1 MSPSD
6 QITQATG
13 LDKNHE
19 LTLKPTIGDP
29 QQSQGVTR
37 MEAVYREAKSD
48 RKTLWLIGVSVL
60 VCAWAYS
67 LDSSTTSYYS
77 VDASSYFKQHS
88 SVLSTLSI
96 ATSIISAVSKPFIAK
111 ISDITSRP
119 YTYTLVLFFYVLG
132 YIIVATCRTI
142 AGYVVGEVFVAIGS
156 SGLDLT
162 NDIIVA
168 DLTPLE
174 WRGFASS
181 MLSTPFIINTWFA
194 GKIVDAIDSKGQW
207 RLGYGMF
214 AIIMPVALG
223 PAVATLIY
231 LDRKAKENGIVNIA
245 SSNAARRAAGKL
257 SEREGRDIPHGTVLA
272 RAAGPSEPW
281 MQSARRI
288 LDEIDAL
295 GLVFLGFGWSL
306 LLLPFSL
313 KTYADGGWR
322 NQSLIAMMI
331 VGGLLLIA
339 YVIYE
344 VKWAPVPSAP
354 RRLVFNKTFTM
365 AIIIDS
371 FYMLAGSVRG
381 LYWDSYV
388 YIAKPW
394 SYQNWVYY
402 GNTLTLAL
410 CIAGPFVGLLQ
421 RWTHRYKAIQI
432 AGLVIK
438 IIGMGIMLD
447 GSMAT
452 ANTGAMVMAMILV
465 GFGGSMS
472 VVGSRVASQASVPHQ
487 DVALAISLLSLWSKI
502 GRAIGSAIVA
512 VIWADQMPKQLRK
525 YLPSNATEADVKK
538 LFGSPTSIRKLYGFD
553 DPMRVGAV
561 LAYRHALYYCLA
573 TALGLAFIPLIASLF
588 QHNYFLG
595 KSQNAVT
602 NVGND
607 GLPLAETRRS
617 ELEPPKNKKEAFL
630 RFWAGALQITKTLL
644 FNMPAKLIDR
654 YDHVPVTKENLDWAE
669 LVTLDLSQYDQ
680 PGGKEDLVKQLDHAV
695 RHVGFFYVKNFN
707 ISQDEIDRQFALGR
721 EFYALP
727 LEEKLKYHSA
737 SDLEKGEYNGYR
749 PAGHRAL
756 GNGVKDNVQVY
767 NIPKFDGYHQ
777 RQQPPIL
784 GDHLEEIEA
793 FSRKCHTEVVEK
805 LLRLFAI
812 LLELPDEEQL
822 VKDHQYDVK
831 GEDHLRYMHYAAR
844 GAEENKI
851 VGVTLLFRQPVAALQ
866 ILNSQGQWKWVRP
879 QDGTITVNTCDALTA
894 LTGGLIKSSIHRV
907 HVPPAD
913 QAHVDRLGVLYFAR
927 PNNHVVLD
935 PIQNSPLLNRL
946 GLTQNVFTE
955 LGQHLTT
962 EQWVKVRQTQQQR
975 RTRDAKISEDGK
987 YTYRPKDLEIIP
999 GLHAKVYN

>member
-6 QITQATG
+6 QITQVTG
-13 LDKNHE
+13 LDKNYE

-119 YTYTLVLFFYVLG
+119 YTYALVLFFYVLG

-142 AGYVVGEVFVAIGS
+142 ASYVVGEVFVAIGS

-207 RLGYGMF
+207 RWGYGMF

-245 SSNAARRAAGKL
+245 SSNAARRAAGNL
-257 SEREGRDIPHGTVLA
+257 SEREGRDIPHGTVSA

-281 MQSARRI
+281 MRSARRI

-295 GLVFLGFGWSL
+295 GLVLLGFGWSL

-421 RWTHRYKAIQI
+421 RWTHRYKAIQV

-487 DVALAISLLSLWSKI
+487 DVALAISLLALWSKI

-617 ELEPPKNKKEAFL
+617 EPEPPKNKKEAFL
-630 RFWAGALQITKTLL
+630 RFWAGK
-644 FNMPAKLIDR
+644 
-654 YDHVPVTKENLDWAE
+654 
-669 LVTLDLSQYDQ
+669 
-680 PGGKEDLVKQLDHAV
+680 
-695 RHVGFFYVKNFN
+695 
-707 ISQDEIDRQFALGR
+707 
-721 EFYALP
+721 
-727 LEEKLKYHSA
+727 
-737 SDLEKGEYNGYR
+737 
-749 PAGHRAL
+749 
-756 GNGVKDNVQVY
+756 
-767 NIPKFDGYHQ
+767 
-777 RQQPPIL
+777 
-784 GDHLEEIEA
+784 
-793 FSRKCHTEVVEK
+793 
-805 LLRLFAI
+805 
-812 LLELPDEEQL
+812 
-822 VKDHQYDVK
+822 
-831 GEDHLRYMHYAAR
+831 
-844 GAEENKI
+844 
-851 VGVTLLFRQPVAALQ
+851 
-866 ILNSQGQWKWVRP
+866 
-879 QDGTITVNTCDALTA
+879 
-894 LTGGLIKSSIHRV
+894 
-907 HVPPAD
+907 
-913 QAHVDRLGVLYFAR
+913 
-927 PNNHVVLD
+927 
-935 PIQNSPLLNRL
+935 
-946 GLTQNVFTE
+946 
-955 LGQHLTT
+955 
-962 EQWVKVRQTQQQR
+962 
-975 RTRDAKISEDGK
+975 
-987 YTYRPKDLEIIP
+987 
-999 GLHAKVYN
+999 